1 MSVSLTFTTLGE
13 LIKRKRVEIGI
24 SLSEVS
30 RMTGIS
36 KGVISKIESGET
48 KSPELRTLKP
58 IADVLKIPYED
69 IIEYSIQ
76 VERRYGLYDD
86 FLSEAIEISNPSL
99 INKVAIK
106 FLENIRK
113 ETCSSL
119 DHLYTLANTNI
130 SNDAKITLYT
140 TIVTYARVHGLP
152 QYIAKG
158 LFKKYLIEREDLR
171 NLEESFRMGE
181 EISHYVDFL
190 SNNEKITY
198 YFKMAL
204 HAHNIKKYNECI
216 EYCEAG
222 LKLDV
227 SSNELKARAYLSM
240 INSYGFMK
248 NYDMAE
254 YHLNFLEKYEFK
266 FISDSCKI
274 TRAIIQGKKKHFGIA
289 IPALRKCYEVVQSDL
304 KIHIINELLDL
315 YLQENDFISIE
326 EIFNLESEF
335 LPQNPTTPYKKIAIG
350 KYFQYKGN
358 YLTENCIF
366 NEGARS
372 YLQSLKTFGAVY
384 AIQELA
390 ECMAEFLEL
399 FTTNSKSMD
408 LEYVVRLKELYTDI
422 ANKKEG
428 I

>member
-1 MSVSLTFTTLGE
+1 MSVNLTFTTLGE
-13 LIKRKRVEIGI
+13 LIKRKREDLGI

-30 RMTGIS
+30 RKTGIS
-36 KGVISKIESGET
+36 KGGISKIENGET
-48 KSPELRTLKP
+48 KGPELSTLKP
-58 IADVLKIPYED
+58 IADVLEIPYEE
-69 IIEYSIQ
+69 IIEYCIRA
-76 VERRYGLYDD
+76 EYRYDVYDD
-86 FLSEAIEISNPSL
+86 LLEEAIEIANPSL

-106 FLENIRK
+106 FLENIK
-113 ETCSSL
+113 HETDSALEQLERFADSST
-119 DHLYTLANTNI
+119 D
-130 SNDAKITLYT
+130 NDTKITLYK
-140 TIVTYARVHGLP
+140 TIVKYSRQHGIP
-152 QYIAKG
+152 HYIAKG
-158 LFKKYLIEREDLR
+158 LYQKYLIERQNLKR
-171 NLEESFRMGE
+171 LEESFRDGE
-181 EISHYVDFL
+181 EITHYVDFL
-190 SNNEKITY
+190 SGNEKITY

-222 LKLDV
+222 LRLDV

-254 YHLNFLEKYEFK
+254 YYLDFLEKYEFE
-266 FISDSCKI
+266 FVSDSCKI
-274 TRAIIQGKKKHFGIA
+274 TRAIIQGKRKHFSIA

-304 KIHIINELLDL
+304 KIHVINELLDL
-315 YLQENDFISIE
+315 YLQEDDFTSIE
-326 EIFNLESEF
+326 EIFNLEPEF

-358 YLTENCIF
+358 YLTKNCIF

-372 YLQSLKTFGAVY
+372 YLLSLKTFGAVY

-390 ECMAEFLEL
+390 ECMTEFLTL

-408 LEYVVRLKELYTDI
+408 LEYVVRLKQVYTDI